1 MPKTR
6 AYTSAIEMEELRSL
20 WEQLTRNNRW
30 TIFQDFRW
38 NMLAAQVFSQSETPF
53 AVSVE
58 TSYGVAIVPAVL
70 RNSDQSLHLLGD
82 ELFDYRCFLHEGD
95 EQVLRMALGELSAI
109 RRPLE
114 VLALRQVDTIAL
126 PQPLQPTSFCGAPV
140 VNCADASA
148 DMFAA
153 RHTRLG
159 RNLRRLQRL
168 GYEIHS
174 YNGANSQ
181 LVRSIYQRKAAQA
194 PNSLFHDPLRIE
206 FMVRAALIEP
216 SRVEIF
222 TLESGSH
229 MAAAVVILR
238 DEGVRRFYTAW
249 FDHGLA
255 KHSPAVTLIYEITRQ
270 SLAGALNCDYMTG
283 DQGYK
288 LRLATSSVPLYRLR
302 ATAEELGGLT
312 LTDTPKELV
321 A

>member
-1 MPKTR
+1 VPKTR

-38 NMLAAQVFSQSETPF
+38 NMLAAQIFSQSETPL

-58 TSYGVAIVPAVL
+58 TSYGMAIVPAVL
-70 RNSDQSLHLLGD
+70 RNGDQSLRLLGE
-82 ELFDYRCFLHEGD
+82 ELFDYRCFLHVGD
-95 EQVLRMALGELSAI
+95 EEVLRMALAILSANQ
-109 RRPLE
+109 RPME
-114 VLALRQVDTIAL
+114 VVAFREADRNAL
-126 PQPLQPTSFCGAPV
+126 PQELRPTSFCGAPA
-140 VNCADASA
+140 VNCADVSA
-148 DMFAA
+148 EIFAA
-153 RHTRLG
+153 RHVRLS

-174 YNGANSQ
+174 YNGRSSQ
-181 LVRSIYQRKAAQA
+181 LVRSIYQRKAGQTSD
-194 PNSLFHDPLRIE
+194 SLFHDPARIE

-216 SRVEIF
+216 SRFEIF

-229 MAAAVVILR
+229 MAAALVILR

-255 KHSPAVTLIYEITRQ
+255 KHSPAVTLLYEITRQ

>member
-6 AYTSAIEMEELRSL
+6 AYTSIIELEQLRSL
-20 WEQLTRNNRW
+20 WEQLTRTNRW

-38 NMLAAQVFSQSETPF
+38 NMLAAQVFSQSEAPF

-70 RNSDQSLHLLGD
+70 RNSDQSLRLLGE

-95 EQVLRMALGELSAI
+95 EQVLRMAVAVL
-109 RRPLE
+109 RDMHRPLE
-114 VLALRQVDTIAL
+114 VVAFRETDRTAL
-126 PQPLQPTSFCGAPV
+126 PQGLRPTPFCGAPA
-140 VNCADASA
+140 VNCTDASA

-153 RHTRLG
+153 RHSRLG

-194 PNSLFHDPLRIE
+194 SDSLFHDPVRIE

-216 SRVEIF
+216 SRFEIF
-222 TLESGSH
+222 TLESGSQV
-229 MAAAVVILR
+229 AAALVVLR

-249 FDHGLA
+249 FDNALA
-255 KHSPAVTLIYEITRQ
+255 KHSPAVTLIYEITRR
-270 SLAGALNCDYMTG
+270 SLDVGLSCDYMTG
-283 DQGYK
+283 DQSYK
-288 LRLATSSVPLYRLR
+288 LRLATSCMPLYRLR
-302 ATAEELGGLT
+302 MTAEELGELALT
-312 LTDTPKELV
+312 EKSQELV